1 MAQILAEETRKKLA
15 RFCTLSENIKKSVR
29 SNMMP
34 EKSDFKAC
42 KGIICDI
49 SNETCNED
57 FLPEFASN
65 VYDLLDAMQTMSS
78 QLMDANKKLEK
89 QVQELEEIIKQ
100 LREKVEALEKKH
112 SNDILILGQL
122 PFSIEALIIKWVLK
136 NVHGE
141 KKGFPCIF
149 KIREMEEALNSPVDG
164 MLFHDEKEQAAARG
178 EWEELKRRL
187 GWERY
192 DVNILQH
199 LKRHRLS
206 TAHPEITPD
215 IVRESLGKLSKLKKS
230 DTDFQNDVMSF
241 EKFLTIYETLHYLE
255 THSHT
260 EHRVHMC
267 S

>member
-15 RFCTLSENIKKSVR
+15 RFCTLSESIKKSVR

-34 EKSDFKAC
+34 EKSDLEAC

-49 SNETCNED
+49 TNETCNED
-57 FLPEFASN
+57 FLPDFASN
-65 VYDLLDAMQTMSS
+65 VYDLLDAMQTTSS

-89 QVQELEEIIKQ
+89 QVQELKEIIKQ

-122 PFSIEALIIKWVLK
+122 PFSIEALIIKSVLK
-136 NVHGE
+136 NLHGV
-141 KKGFPCIF
+141 KGVPIF

-164 MLFHDEKEQAAARG
+164 LLFHDEKEQAAARG
-178 EWEELKRRL
+178 EWENLKTRL

-199 LKRHRLS
+199 LKHNRLS

-215 IVRESLGKLSKLKKS
+215 IVKGSLKKLSKLKKS
-230 DTDFQNDVMSF
+230 DTEFQKDVISF
-241 EKFLTIYETLHYLE
+241 EKFLTIYETLYN
-255 THSHT
+255 
-260 EHRVHMC
+260 M
-267 S
+267 